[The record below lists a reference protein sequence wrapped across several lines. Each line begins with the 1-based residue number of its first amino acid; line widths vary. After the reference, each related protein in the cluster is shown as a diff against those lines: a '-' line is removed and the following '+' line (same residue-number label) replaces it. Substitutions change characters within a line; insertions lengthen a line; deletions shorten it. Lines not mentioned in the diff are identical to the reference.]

1 MNILVTAIGGGGHG
15 DQVRKALQMAKPN
28 GYRVIGADA
37 NPNCPQRQ
45 SVDSFEQLP
54 LASDAEYLNAVVE
67 VCRKWSIDVL
77 FHGCEPEMRVI
88 SQNRKRFEDL
98 GITLGMN
105 SSSVIELCSDK
116 YQTAR
121 VISELGMFMP
131 RTETISVANSET
143 LAKIDYLPVVV
154 KPAKDSG
161 GSSRILL
168 AQTHDQLAMA
178 LGYLGLAYPSSEFIV
193 QEYIGTPQ
201 SEFTVGILH
210 DRWGEYIGGIGL
222 RRDLTTSLSVCER
235 VQNVSS
241 KRYLGDWLVVSS
253 GVSQG
258 LLDRFPEV
266 VEPCRLVAEAV
277 GSRGPLNFQCRIHRN
292 KIGIFEINPRLSGT
306 TSLRAIAGFN
316 EPDLMIRRNRLGKQ
330 ELGEIY
336 SNLPSL
342 IYRQLIEVVQAH
354 PMT

>member
-15 DQVRKALQMAKPN
+15 DQVRKALQMAEPK
-28 GYRVIGADA
+28 GYQIIGADA
-37 NPNCPQRQ
+37 NPNCHQRQ
-45 SVDSFEQLP
+45 LVDSFEQLP
-54 LASDAEYLNAVVE
+54 LASDGQYLDAIVE
-67 VCRKWSIDVL
+67 VCRKRSIDVL

-88 SQNRKRFEDL
+88 SRNRKRFEDL
-98 GITLGMN
+98 GIMLGMN

-116 YQTAR
+116 FQTAR
-121 VISELGMFMP
+121 VISKLGMFVP
-131 RTETISVANSET
+131 RTETISVVNSET

-154 KPAKDSG
+154 KPAKDGG
-161 GSSRILL
+161 GSSRVLL
-168 AQTHDQLAMA
+168 AQTRDQLAMA

-210 DRWGEYIGGIGL
+210 DHRGEYIGGIGL
-222 RRDLTTSLSVCER
+222 RRDLTSSLSVRER

-241 KRYLGDWLVVSS
+241 KRFLGDWLVVSS

-258 LLDRFPEV
+258 LLDSFPEV
-266 VEPCRLVAEAV
+266 VEPCRRVAEAV

-292 KIGIFEINPRLSGT
+292 EIGIFEINPRLSGT
-306 TSLRAIAGFN
+306 TSLRAMVGFN
-316 EPDLMIRRNRLGKQ
+316 EPDLMIRRIRLGEQ
-330 ELGEIY
+330 ELDKTKP
-336 SNLPSL
+336 NLPSL
-342 IYRQLIEVVQAH
+342 ISRQLIEVAQSE